1 MLFLL
6 WAHHLARYLDINSDM
21 GELNHLLADGTY
33 EKLMDHVTSINV
45 ACGGHAGDDEMM
57 AAMVLMAKD
66 KGVSI
71 GAHPSFPD
79 KENFG
84 RVEME
89 DIDPNELNDSI
100 RDQIEKLVDIASEY
114 EMELTHVKPHG
125 ALYNLAVNNEEIS
138 QTIAEAIIDVDSS
151 YKAVG
156 LAGSKML
163 TVFDA
168 LGLDTI
174 SEGYVD
180 RTYEADGTLRSRKFD
195 DALITDPQ
203 KAADQMKEMLNGNI
217 IAVDGTSVPINISSV
232 CVHSDTPNAVDIA
245 QAVKSQIQ

>member
-1 MLFLL
+1 M
-6 WAHHLARYLDINSDM
+6 
-21 GELNHLLADGTY
+21 
-33 EKLMDHVTSINV
+33 K
-45 ACGGHAGDDEMM
+45 
-57 AAMVLMAKD
+57 
-66 KGVSI
+66 
-71 GAHPSFPD
+71 
-79 KENFG
+79 
-84 RVEME
+84 
-89 DIDPNELNDSI
+89 DIDPNELLDSI
-100 RDQIEKLVDIASEY
+100 RDQIEALVDVASEH

-125 ALYNLAVNNEEIS
+125 ALYNFAVNNEEVS

-180 RTYEADGTLRSRKFD
+180 RVYEADGTLRSRKFD

-203 KAADQMKEMLNGNI
+203 KAANQMKEMLNGNI
-217 IAVDGTSVPINISSV
+217 ITVDGSSVPINITSV

-245 QAVKSQIQ
+245 QAVKEQIQ

>member
-1 MLFLL
+1 MSI
-6 WAHHLARYLDINSDM
+6 DINSDM

-66 KGVSI
+66 KGLII

-84 RVEME
+84 RKEME
-89 DIDPNELNDSI
+89 DIDPNDLNDSI
-100 RDQIEKLVDIASEY
+100 RDQIEKLVDIASEH

-180 RTYEADGTLRSRKFD
+180 RVYEADGTLRSRKFE

-203 KAADQMKEMLNGNI
+203 KAAEQMKEMLNGNI
-217 IAVDGTSVPINISSV
+217 IAVDGTSVPINITSV

-245 QAVKSQIQ
+245 QAVKAQIQ

>member
-1 MLFLL
+1 MII
-6 WAHHLARYLDINSDM
+6 DINSDM

-84 RVEME
+84 RKEME
-89 DIDPNELNDSI
+89 DIDPNDLNDSI
-100 RDQIEKLVDIASEY
+100 RDQIEKLVDIASEH

-217 IAVDGTSVPINISSV
+217 IAVDGTSVTINISSV

-245 QAVKSQIQ
+245 QAVKNQIQ

>member
-1 MLFLL
+1 M
-6 WAHHLARYLDINSDM
+6 DINSDM

-33 EKLMDHVTSINV
+33 EKLMSHVTSINL
-45 ACGGHAGDDEMM
+45 ACGGHAGDEEMM
-57 AAMVLMAKD
+57 AAMVVMAKD
-66 KGVSI
+66 KGVKI
-71 GAHPSFPD
+71 GAHPSYPD

-84 RVEME
+84 REEME
-89 DIDPNELNDSI
+89 DIDPNELLDSI
-100 RDQIEKLVDIASEY
+100 RDQIEKLVDIASEH

-174 SEGYVD
+174 SEGFVD
-180 RTYEADGTLRSRKFD
+180 RLYEADGTLRSRKFD

-245 QAVKSQIQ
+245 QAVKNQIQ

>member
-1 MLFLL
+1 M
-6 WAHHLARYLDINSDM
+6 DINSDM

-33 EKLMDHVTSINV
+33 EKLMSHVTSINL
-45 ACGGHAGDDEMM
+45 ACGGHAGDEEMM
-57 AAMVLMAKD
+57 AAMVVMAKD
-66 KGVSI
+66 KGVKI
-71 GAHPSFPD
+71 GAHPSYPD

-84 RVEME
+84 REEME
-89 DIDPNELNDSI
+89 DIDPNELLDSI
-100 RDQIEKLVDIASEY
+100 RDQIEKLVDISSEH

-180 RTYEADGTLRSRKFD
+180 RVYEADGTLRSRKFE

-203 KAADQMKEMLNGNI
+203 KAAEQMKEMLNGNI
-217 IAVDGTSVPINISSV
+217 IAVDGSSIPINITSV

-245 QAVKSQIQ
+245 QAVKAQIQ

>member
-1 MLFLL
+1 MSI
-6 WAHHLARYLDINSDM
+6 DINSDM

-33 EKLMDHVTSINV
+33 EKLMDHVSSINV

-57 AAMVLMAKD
+57 AAMVVMAKD
-66 KGVSI
+66 KGIKI
-71 GAHPSFPD
+71 GAPPSYPD

-84 RVEME
+84 REEME
-89 DIDPNELNDSI
+89 DIDPNELLDSI
-100 RDQIEKLVDIASEY
+100 RDQIEKLVDISSEH

-180 RTYEADGTLRSRKFD
+180 RVYEADGTLRSRKFE

-203 KAADQMKEMLNGNI
+203 KAAEQMKEMLNGNI
-217 IAVDGTSVPINISSV
+217 IASDGSSVPINITSV

-245 QAVKSQIQ
+245 QAVKAQIQ

>member
-1 MLFLL
+1 MSI
-6 WAHHLARYLDINSDM
+6 DINSDM

-45 ACGGHAGDDEMM
+45 ACGGHAGDEEMM
-57 AAMVLMAKD
+57 AAMVVMAKD
-66 KGVSI
+66 KGIKI
-71 GAHPSFPD
+71 GAHPSYPD

-84 RVEME
+84 REEME
-89 DIDPNELNDSI
+89 DIDPNELLDSI
-100 RDQIEKLVDIASEY
+100 RDQIEKLVDISSEH

-180 RTYEADGTLRSRKFD
+180 RVYEADGTLRSRKFE

-203 KAADQMKEMLNGNI
+203 KQQNK
-217 IAVDGTSVPINISSV
+217 
-232 CVHSDTPNAVDIA
+232 
-245 QAVKSQIQ
+245 

>member
-1 MLFLL
+1 MSI
-6 WAHHLARYLDINSDM
+6 DINSDM

-84 RVEME
+84 RKEME
-89 DIDPNELNDSI
+89 DIDPNDLNDSI

>member
-1 MLFLL
+1 MIM
-6 WAHHLARYLDINSDM
+6 DINSDM

-33 EKLMDHVTSINV
+33 EKLMSHVTSINL
-45 ACGGHAGDDEMM
+45 ACGGHAGDEEMM
-57 AAMVLMAKD
+57 AAMVVMAKD
-66 KGVSI
+66 NGIKI
-71 GAHPSFPD
+71 GAHPSYPD

-84 RVEME
+84 REEME
-89 DIDPNELNDSI
+89 DIDPNELLDSI
-100 RDQIEKLVDIASEY
+100 RDQIEKLVDISSEH

-180 RTYEADGTLRSRKFD
+180 RVYEADGTLRSRKFE

-203 KAADQMKEMLNGNI
+203 RAAEQMKEMLNGNI
-217 IAVDGTSVPINISSV
+217 IAVDGSSIPINITSV
-232 CVHSDTPNAVDIA
+232 CIHSDTPNAVDIA
-245 QAVKSQIQ
+245 QAVKAQIQ

>member
-1 MLFLL
+1 M
-6 WAHHLARYLDINSDM
+6 
-21 GELNHLLADGTY
+21 
-33 EKLMDHVTSINV
+33 
-45 ACGGHAGDDEMM
+45 
-57 AAMVLMAKD
+57 
-66 KGVSI
+66 
-71 GAHPSFPD
+71 
-79 KENFG
+79 
-84 RVEME
+84 
-89 DIDPNELNDSI
+89 DSI
-100 RDQIEKLVDIASEY
+100 RDQIEKLVDIASEN

-180 RTYEADGTLRSRKFD
+180 RVYEADGTLRSRKFE

-203 KAADQMKEMLNGNI
+203 RAAEQMKEMLNGNI
-217 IAVDGTSVPINISSV
+217 IAVDGSSIPINITSV
-232 CVHSDTPNAVDIA
+232 CIHSDTPNAVDIA
-245 QAVKSQIQ
+245 QAVKAQIQ

>member
-1 MLFLL
+1 MSM
-6 WAHHLARYLDINSDM
+6 DINSDM
-21 GELNHLLADGTY
+21 GELNTLLADGTY
-33 EKLMDHVTSINV
+33 EKLMNHVTSINI
-45 ACGGHAGDDEMM
+45 ACGGHAGDPEMM
-57 AAMVLMAKD
+57 GAMLSLAKD
-66 KGVSI
+66 KGLHI
-71 GAHPSFPD
+71 GAHPSYPD

-84 RVEME
+84 REEME
-89 DIDPNELNDSI
+89 DIDPNELLDTI
-100 RDQIEKLVDIASEY
+100 RDQIEALVDVASEY

-125 ALYNLAVNNEEIS
+125 ALYNLAVNNEEVS

-180 RTYEADGTLRSRKFD
+180 RVYEADGTLRSRKFD

-203 KAADQMKEMLNGNI
+203 KAANQMKEMLNGNI
-217 IAVDGTSVPINISSV
+217 IAVDGTSFPINISSV

-245 QAVKSQIQ
+245 QAVKEQIQ

>member
-1 MLFLL
+1 M
-6 WAHHLARYLDINSDM
+6 DINSDM

-66 KGVSI
+66 KDVSI
-71 GAHPSFPD
+71 GAHPSFAD

-84 RVEME
+84 REEME
-89 DIDPNELNDSI
+89 DIDPNDLNDSI
-100 RDQIEKLVDIASEY
+100 RDQIEKLVDIASEH

-180 RTYEADGTLRSRKFD
+180 RVYEADGTLRSRKFE

-203 KAADQMKEMLNGNI
+203 KAAEQMKEMLNGNI
-217 IAVDGTSVPINISSV
+217 IAVDGSSIPINITSV
-232 CVHSDTPNAVDIA
+232 CIHSDTPNAVDIA
-245 QAVKSQIQ
+245 QAVKAQIQ

>member
-1 MLFLL
+1 MII
-6 WAHHLARYLDINSDM
+6 DINSDM

-57 AAMVLMAKD
+57 AAMVVMAKD
-66 KGVSI
+66 KDIKI
-71 GAHPSFPD
+71 GAHPSYPD

-84 RVEME
+84 REEME
-89 DIDPNELNDSI
+89 DIDPNELLDSI
-100 RDQIEKLVDIASEY
+100 RDQIEKLVDIASEN

>member
-1 MLFLL
+1 MSM
-6 WAHHLARYLDINSDM
+6 DINSDM

-33 EKLMDHVTSINV
+33 EKLMSHVTSINL
-45 ACGGHAGDDEMM
+45 ACGGHAGDEEMM
-57 AAMVLMAKD
+57 AAMVVMAKD
-66 KGVSI
+66 KGIKI
-71 GAHPSFPD
+71 GAHPSYPD

-84 RVEME
+84 REEME
-89 DIDPNELNDSI
+89 DIDPNELLDSI
-100 RDQIEKLVDIASEY
+100 RDQIEKLVDIASEN

-180 RTYEADGTLRSRKFD
+180 RVYEADGTLRSRKFE

-203 KAADQMKEMLNGNI
+203 RAAEQMKEMLNGNI
-217 IAVDGTSVPINISSV
+217 IAVDGSSIPINITSV
-232 CVHSDTPNAVDIA
+232 CIHSDTPNAVDIA
-245 QAVKSQIQ
+245 QAVKAQIQ

>member
-1 MLFLL
+1 M
-6 WAHHLARYLDINSDM
+6 DINSDM

-33 EKLMDHVTSINV
+33 EKLMDHVTSVNL
-45 ACGGHAGDDEMM
+45 ACGGHAGDEEMM
-57 AAMVLMAKD
+57 AAMVIMAKD

-84 RVEME
+84 REEME

-100 RDQIEKLVDIASEY
+100 RDQIEKLVDIASEN

>member
-1 MLFLL
+1 M
-6 WAHHLARYLDINSDM
+6 DINSDM

-33 EKLMDHVTSINV
+33 EKLLSHVTSINL
-45 ACGGHAGDDEMM
+45 ACGGHAGDEEMM
-57 AAMVLMAKD
+57 AAMVVMAKD
-66 KGVSI
+66 KGIKI
-71 GAHPSFPD
+71 GAHPSYPD

-84 RVEME
+84 REEME
-89 DIDPNELNDSI
+89 DIDPNELLDSI
-100 RDQIEKLVDIASEY
+100 RDQIEKLVDISSEH

-180 RTYEADGTLRSRKFD
+180 RVY
-195 DALITDPQ
+195 
-203 KAADQMKEMLNGNI
+203 
-217 IAVDGTSVPINISSV
+217 
-232 CVHSDTPNAVDIA
+232 
-245 QAVKSQIQ
+245 

>member
-1 MLFLL
+1 M
-6 WAHHLARYLDINSDM
+6 DINSDM

-33 EKLMDHVTSINV
+33 EKLMSHVTSINL
-45 ACGGHAGDDEMM
+45 ACGGHAGDEEMM
-57 AAMVLMAKD
+57 ATMVVMAKD
-66 KGVSI
+66 KGIKI
-71 GAHPSFPD
+71 GAHPSYPD

-84 RVEME
+84 REEME
-89 DIDPNELNDSI
+89 DIDPNELLDSI
-100 RDQIEKLVDIASEY
+100 RDQIEKLVDISSEH

-180 RTYEADGTLRSRKFD
+180 RVYEADGTLRSRKFE

-203 KAADQMKEMLNGNI
+203 KAAEQMKEMLNGNI
-217 IAVDGTSVPINISSV
+217 IAVDGSPVPIHITSV

-245 QAVKSQIQ
+245 QAVKAEIQ

>member
-1 MLFLL
+1 M
-6 WAHHLARYLDINSDM
+6 DINSDM

-66 KGVSI
+66 KDVSI

-84 RVEME
+84 RKEME
-89 DIDPNELNDSI
+89 DIDPNDLNDSI
-100 RDQIEKLVDIASEY
+100 RDQIEKLVDIASEH

-245 QAVKSQIQ
+245 QAVKNQIQ